1 MSDLRFTPLVGRRW
15 AIPQNYIIFA
25 PHRENVLEIL
35 QIPSMALLSQYG
47 LLRIASKIPI
57 KWLVS
62 HQFLLIAGT

>member
-1 MSDLRFTPLVGRRW
+1 MT
-15 AIPQNYIIFA
+15 QNYIIFA
-25 PHRENVLEIL
+25 SHRENVLEIL

-47 LLRIASKIPI
+47 LLRIASKILM